1 MAWQFNG
8 TEAVFL
14 QIAAKLRAD
23 IVCGKYLPDS
33 QIPSVRQLAYEASV
47 NPNTMQKALCV
58 LEDEG
63 LLYAKGTQGRF
74 VTSDKDIIE
83 GACKKIRLEA
93 VRKFIKEAR
102 TLGISDA
109 ELIDYI
115 KEEIGNE

>member
-1 MAWQFNG
+1 
-8 TEAVFL
+8 
-14 QIAAKLRAD
+14 
-23 IVCGKYLPDS
+23 
-33 QIPSVRQLAYEASV
+33 
-47 NPNTMQKALCV
+47 MQKALGI

-83 GACKKIRLEA
+83 GAYKKIRLEA
-93 VRKFIKEAR
+93 VRKFIRDAR
-102 TLGISDA
+102 MLGIADT